1 MEICVYTQ
9 YLYNMYSPEIS
20 ILYIVQIVT
29 YCYSTDD
36 FEILRKY
43 AKHNQS
49 VDLVEGCTTHGNK
62 ATTSAWWAHSHST
75 SHPTPISLHQCLPH
89 HSTQNIP
96 PLIGLCSSNMFVM
109 KKQHI
114 ILSLLAGR
122 AQFTKVEVGD
132 KQRQYGCGVLRTMNH
147 PSARVEQNIIESN
160 ISEHFHHN

>member
-1 MEICVYTQ
+1 MARRYWGMYTEHYQ
-9 YLYNMYSPEIS
+9 PTE
-20 ILYIVQIVT
+20 
-29 YCYSTDD
+29 
-36 FEILRKY
+36 
-43 AKHNQS
+43 
-49 VDLVEGCTTHGNK
+49 LVEGCATDTVIKPQLQHGELI
-62 ATTSAWWAHSHST
+62 
-75 SHPTPISLHQCLPH
+75 PIVPNIQPPIFLHQCLPH

-132 KQRQYGCGVLRTMNH
+132 KQRQYGWGVLRTMNH
-147 PSARVEQNIIESN
+147 PAARVEQNIIESN

>member
-1 MEICVYTQ
+1 MEIC
-9 YLYNMYSPEIS
+9 
-20 ILYIVQIVT
+20 LYILFRWRDIGVIFSQNCNFTIT
-29 YCYSTDD
+29 
-36 FEILRKY
+36 ILRALGY
-43 AKHNQS
+43 W
-49 VDLVEGCTTHGNK
+49 GNILSTITQQTWWRAASHMARK
-62 ATTSAWWAHSHST
+62 PQLQHWWAHSYST
-75 SHPTPISLHQCLPH
+75 PHPTPISLHQCLPH

-147 PSARVEQNIIESN
+147 PAARVEQNIIESN